1 MSWVQHGRAWVP
13 CLFKGSFAGRA
24 GCNSEKSVQAA
35 EENYSR
41 AATPWKLLHCNQI
54 KKELD
59 LGEPANVRKGQGRHL
74 CQLNLAQLIPPDGK
88 S

>member
-1 MSWVQHGRAWVP
+1 MSRGRRGRAWVT

-24 GCNSEKSVQAA
+24 GWNSKKSVQAA
-35 EENYSR
+35 EKNYSR

-54 KKELD
+54 KTELD